1 MEQIS
6 YVDSKLKKIYKE
18 HLGYQELSLADQF
31 FFDSIFNILWFN
43 EEEKVILKNSY
54 VAAKTGYSSS
64 TVEKKFR
71 RLERAGLIVR
81 TLERKFDYGVWTS
94 VRTIKLD
101 PDIKALL
108 FKNLKLIP
116 SHLENQVANV
126 EEVSEEVVEEEKKV
140 EIEEEKI
147 KFNLGG
153 KKR

>member
-43 EEEKVILKNSY
+43 EEENVILKNSY

-101 PDIKALL
+101 SDIKALL

-126 EEVSEEVVEEEKKV
+126 EEVSEVVVEEEKKV

>member
-43 EEEKVILKNSY
+43 EEENVILKNSY

-140 EIEEEKI
+140 EMEEEKI

>member
-18 HLGYQELSLADQF
+18 HLGYQELSLADQL

-43 EEEKVILKNSY
+43 EEENVILKNSY

-81 TLERKFDYGVWTS
+81 NLERKFDYGVWTS

-126 EEVSEEVVEEEKKV
+126 EEISEEVVEEEKKV

>member
-43 EEEKVILKNSY
+43 EEENVILKNSY